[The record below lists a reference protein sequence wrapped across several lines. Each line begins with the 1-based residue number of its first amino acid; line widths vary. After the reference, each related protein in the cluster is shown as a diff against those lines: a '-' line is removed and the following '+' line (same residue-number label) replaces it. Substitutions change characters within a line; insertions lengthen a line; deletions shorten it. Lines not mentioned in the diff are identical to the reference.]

1 MRSGRGAPG
10 PACYRSSAEGRG
22 ARSGPSSSP
31 TFSRRRCVCTRAAKP
46 GGPWE
51 RRASVTSPAAATSG
65 PFAPGRRSQA
75 STSPR
80 ATERDDFRGAWSAS
94 ARSTECC
101 PQYGRAPPA
110 LRRDPGPQHLE
121 ELRDPVRVR
130 RPGWSGDEVL
140 VGHRLV
146 DGDVR
151 VLAAGGAD
159 FGRTGRIRRDHAPA
173 HHVGG
178 GEDLGRVADRRER
191 LVRLRE
197 VADAVEHLLVEPE
210 VLGGPASG
218 DEKGVII
225 AQADVVENRVEREV
239 VSSLLGVGLI
249 ALEVVDGG
257 AGLVSLL
264 LAGADGIHRMPDG
277 LKCLERHHDLV
288 VLAVVSDQHQDLL
301 GHGFLRASCGPRSAA
316 TGLYSAIGTE
326 STDSR
331 GADEFAASGDQA
343 AARAVSFRRTL
354 RVFCTRATGS
364 PCKSSTVTSKAGLIF
379 PLASVSARICS
390 TRSRGSSKRAFTFP
404 RPGRRNSIDA
414 LLSQTA

>member
-65 PFAPGRRSQA
+65 PFAPGRRWQA

-80 ATERDDFRGAWSAS
+80 ATERGDFRSAWSAS

-101 PQYGRAPPA
+101 PRYGRAPPA
-110 LRRDPGPQHLE
+110 LGRDPGPQHLK

-130 RPGWSGDEVL
+130 RPGRSGDEVL
-140 VGHRLV
+140 VAHRLV

-159 FGRTGRIRRDHAPA
+159 FGRTGRIRRDYAAA

-191 LVRLRE
+191 LVCLRE
-197 VADAVEHLLVEPE
+197 VADAVGHRFFLVEGFWGPPPRGRKGG
-210 VLGGPASG
+210 LNGPA
-218 DEKGVII
+218 
-225 AQADVVENRVEREV
+225 ARR
-239 VSSLLGVGLI
+239 
-249 ALEVVDGG
+249 
-257 AGLVSLL
+257 
-264 LAGADGIHRMPDG
+264 
-277 LKCLERHHDLV
+277 LKC
-288 VLAVVSDQHQDLL
+288 
-301 GHGFLRASCGPRSAA
+301 
-316 TGLYSAIGTE
+316 
-326 STDSR
+326 
-331 GADEFAASGDQA
+331 
-343 AARAVSFRRTL
+343 
-354 RVFCTRATGS
+354 VFG
-364 PCKSSTVTSKAGLIF
+364 
-379 PLASVSARICS
+379 
-390 TRSRGSSKRAFTFP
+390 
-404 RPGRRNSIDA
+404 
-414 LLSQTA
+414 